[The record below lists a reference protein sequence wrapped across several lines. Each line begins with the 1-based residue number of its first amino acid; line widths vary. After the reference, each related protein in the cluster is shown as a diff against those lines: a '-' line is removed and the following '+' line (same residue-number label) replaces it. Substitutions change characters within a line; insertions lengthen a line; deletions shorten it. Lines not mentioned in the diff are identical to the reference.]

1 MIYSYLY
8 VGDMVSS
15 DAEKNGE
22 SDKHL
27 SSDVMKKLNEA
38 FLSHFDGNK
47 PGKSTIDLSEK
58 DAILNLIKSGAVDEG
73 ASDSDKVTEGKKM
86 IVIGEG
92 FIEAG
97 DETITYSDDQ
107 DMEIEPSATFPS
119 FEVNVPDV
127 LSGAF
132 DDVSYQSVEIET
144 DDEKST
150 VKDEEKDY
158 SKAVSDILQKTPK
171 VPKISSYQHS
181 EGSETVNAHSQV
193 SQTTSKQSTEAKS
206 LQQVSIPKKE
216 IPPQPAK
223 TMQKPV
229 AQNYV
234 ADSVPEA
241 PSVAPTKAQ
250 TGTVAAKVPTPSMAR
265 ADVSAGQHTPVSSVK
280 AASTKPAKVTPK
292 PATPKVVP
300 PVTTAAPKST
310 VAIKKKISDEPA
322 PSVNI
327 AFLYNEDHMKH
338 DASLLSII
346 THEKPERIIKAMWY
360 LEKNKVFTDGTCTL
374 ISDFKTANEEDL
386 HRVHGKEYVSFVKSY
401 SGSGGGFLG
410 DSTYMTSGSYDIAKT
425 AAGAAIQAGDLLV
438 DKKFSHAFVLT
449 RPPGHHASSQKY
461 GGFCLFNNA
470 AVLTRHLQQ
479 NRKIGKVL
487 ILDWD
492 AHAGDGTMEIFYEDP
507 TVMLISLH
515 RDPHGFYPRKGF
527 SNETGENAGKG
538 YTMNVEMPA
547 GSSNEEYMYAFDE
560 TVIPMVKHFNPDFI
574 VLSCGFD
581 AHYHEMNIGLALDSD
596 AYHQMTAKLH
606 SVFKGPV
613 VFLLEGGYHDFNGQ
627 LCHSVLSS
635 LHGRPNPVQDKQ
647 EISSY
652 KQTQQKQ
659 IFAELQKKVS
669 ETKSHHPA
677 LLSQEA

>member
-1 MIYSYLY
+1 MIW
-8 VGDMVSS
+8 VSS
-15 DAEKNGE
+15 DAEKNE
-22 SDKHL
+22 EQNKQL

-38 FLSHFDGNK
+38 FLSYFDGEK
-47 PGKSTIDLSEK
+47 PGKSSIDLSEK
-58 DAILNLIKSGAVDEG
+58 NAILDLIKSGFVDEKTG
-73 ASDSDKVTEGKKM
+73 NQEKGTEAKKM

-97 DETITYSDDQ
+97 DETITYSDSQ
-107 DMEIEPSATFPS
+107 DMQIEPSTFPS
-119 FEVNVPDV
+119 FEAKVPDV

-132 DDVSYQSVEIET
+132 DDVSYQSVEIEM
-144 DDEKST
+144 DEEKSN

-158 SKAVSDILQKTPK
+158 SKAVSEILQKTPK
-171 VPKISSYQHS
+171 VPKVSSYQHS
-181 EGSETVNAHSQV
+181 GS
-193 SQTTSKQSTEAKS
+193 SQTSDLQPQAPKTVSKKTVEAKPA
-206 LQQVSIPKKE
+206 QQVPVPKKE
-216 IPPQPAK
+216 VPPQPAK
-223 TMQKPV
+223 TVQKSDV
-229 AQNYV
+229 QAH
-234 ADSVPEA
+234 AGKSVPKAA
-241 PSVAPTKAQ
+241 PSEQIKSQTPAKPKSGNVANN
-250 TGTVAAKVPTPSMAR
+250 VPNPS
-265 ADVSAGQHTPVSSVK
+265 VSGVNINSGKQVPVSSVK
-280 AASTKPAKVTPK
+280 PASAQSAK
-292 PATPKVVP
+292 
-300 PVTTAAPKST
+300 AAPKPLVSKVFPPASPASKTT
-310 VAIKKKISDEPA
+310 VAAKKAVSNEPA
-322 PSVNI
+322 GPVNI
-327 AFLYNEDHMKH
+327 AFLYSEDHMKH

-374 ISDFKTANEEDL
+374 ISDFQTANEEDL

-438 DKKFSHAFVLT
+438 DKKFTHAFVLT

-470 AVLTRHLQQ
+470 AVLARHLQH
-479 NRKIGKVL
+479 NRKVGKVL

-560 TVIPMVKHFNPDFI
+560 AVIPMVEHFNPDFI

-669 ETKSHHPA
+669 ETKSHHPV

>member
-1 MIYSYLY
+1 
-8 VGDMVSS
+8 VSS
-15 DAEKNGE
+15 DEEKNE
-22 SDKHL
+22 EQSKQL

-38 FLSHFDGNK
+38 FLSYFDGNK
-47 PGKSTIDLSEK
+47 PDSSTIDLSEK
-58 DAILNLIKSGAVDEG
+58 DAIVDLIKSGFVDEK
-73 ASDSDKVTEGKKM
+73 ASTQEKGTEAKKM

-97 DETITYSDDQ
+97 DETITYSDAQ
-107 DMEIEPSATFPS
+107 NMQIEPAATFPA
-119 FEVNVPDV
+119 FEANVPDV
-127 LSGAF
+127 LSSAF
-132 DDVSYQSVEIET
+132 DDVSYQSVEIEM
-144 DDEKST
+144 DDEKNT

-171 VPKISSYQHS
+171 VPKVSSYHHKGNQA
-181 EGSETVNAHSQV
+181 TINTHSQSPQTV
-193 SQTTSKQSTEAKS
+193 SNQTADVKGP
-206 LQQVSIPKKE
+206 QQTAIPKKK
-216 IPPQPAK
+216 ITPKPAK
-223 TMQKPV
+223 TVQKPS
-229 AQNYV
+229 AQDNV
-234 ADSVPEA
+234 TGSVPKT
-241 PSVAPTKAQ
+241 PSFAPTKSQ
-250 TGTVAAKVPTPSMAR
+250 ISTVAGKGSTPLSSRFDANSKKQ
-265 ADVSAGQHTPVSSVK
+265 VPVSSVK
-280 AASTKPAKVTPK
+280 PAAAQQAKSIPK
-292 PATPKVVP
+292 PEVSKVVP
-300 PVTTAAPKST
+300 PVSPAPTPNVAAKKKVSNEPAAP
-310 VAIKKKISDEPA
+310 
-322 PSVNI
+322 VNI
-327 AFLYNEDHMKH
+327 AFLYSEDHMKH